1 MRSQADRAYD
11 LIKARIIVLDIPP
24 GAILDE
30 EQLAQELKF
39 GRLPIREALQRLE
52 RDGLVVIQ
60 PWRSTYVSDVKLFDL
75 RNICETRVSV
85 EGWSARLAA
94 ERITSIQLHQL
105 EKYFAQPKKG
115 FGRERSVSI
124 IDQELK
130 VHKTVAE
137 ASGNKYLMD
146 FISRLLDLSA
156 RIWRMLPNP
165 QACANEIGQHHEQLY
180 QALLH
185 RDAVSAEEIIRSDIL
200 CFWDFVRAQI

>member
-11 LIKARIIVLDIPP
+11 LIKAKIVVLDIPP

-60 PWRSTYVSDVKLFDL
+60 PWRSTYVSEVKLLDL
-75 RNICETRVSV
+75 RNICEARLSV
-85 EGWSARLAA
+85 ESWSARLAA
-94 ERITSIQLHQL
+94 ERISPSELYRLQKSFLHST
-105 EKYFAQPKKG
+105 KG
-115 FGRERSVSI
+115 FGHNSTTQL
-124 IDQELK
+124 IDEELN
-130 VHKTVAE
+130 VHKTIAE
-137 ASGNKYLMD
+137 ASGNKYLLD
-146 FISRLLDLSA
+146 FISPLLDLSA

-165 QACANEIGQHHEQLY
+165 QACANEIAEHHQQLY
-180 QALLH
+180 QALQH
-185 RDAVSAEEIIRSDIL
+185 RDAVTAEKIVRSDII